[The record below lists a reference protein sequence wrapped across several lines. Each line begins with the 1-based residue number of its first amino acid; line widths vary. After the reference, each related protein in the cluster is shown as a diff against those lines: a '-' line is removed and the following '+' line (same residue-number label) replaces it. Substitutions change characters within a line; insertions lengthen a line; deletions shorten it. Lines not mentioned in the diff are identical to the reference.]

1 MKSIVVRMPEQTLA
15 ALQNLATAR
24 EATIS
29 GLIRNLIHDVHDR
42 TRESLDAESLH
53 LFDEGKLDRVGWG
66 AACIRYQQQRWAA
79 TAQNAT
85 TRVPEGAIAP

>member
-42 TRESLDAESLH
+42 TRESLDAESLR

-66 AACIRYQQQRWAA
+66 AARIRYQQQRWAA